1 MKIEFLD
8 QHYLDTFIK
17 KQMNDAMK
25 TLSPTSNSSFAAP
38 TCSPGSPLPDVSV
51 VSLSSGAASFVASP
65 THSLSDTKEG
75 ASPIC
80 GKIPKES
87 G

>member
-25 TLSPTSNSSFAAP
+25 TLSTTSNSSFAAP

-65 THSLSDTKEG
+65 VHSLSDTKEG